1 MNNEENN
8 SKELRDSIDR
18 MADELAKV
26 IKTAQSAYD
35 KIAHVEL
42 REGSGAA
49 WLMLSEAVCN
59 LRHTLRPKPGTVA
72 FLTEI
77 TDYYCEHEP
86 RLRLMPE
93 NEKPDA
99 APAAEQKTPDPI
111 AESVKRMQGVLDE
124 VESNVREARFLV
136 SGMENE
142 QLKWAQ
148 LSRACGTIHEITRL
162 GWQKLTEKPGVYH
175 SPKEIID
182 FVMANPPLVDV
193 KDAPTPID
201 PSAPEMVNGG
211 GMRPKTDEDHMSR
224 PEAAHILCR
233 MATSRKVDVEGVVAL
248 QMGVKTI
255 LKRHFDTQ
263 RNRAN
268 RRARVAEMG
277 DLCHED

>member
-1 MNNEENN
+1 MNNEENK

-49 WLMLSEAVCN
+49 WRMLCVAVCE
-59 LRHTLRPKPGTVA
+59 LRHTLRPKPGTAA

-93 NEKPDA
+93 SEKPDA
-99 APAAEQKTPDPI
+99 APQAGQKKP
-111 AESVKRMQGVLDE
+111 E
-124 VESNVREARFLV
+124 VFH
-136 SGMENE
+136 
-142 QLKWAQ
+142 
-148 LSRACGTIHEITRL
+148 T
-162 GWQKLTEKPGVYH
+162 
-175 SPKEIID
+175 PKEIID
-182 FVMANPPLVDV
+182 FVTANPPLGDV

-201 PSAPEMVNGG
+201 PSAPSLAHGPWFAYKQEPDGVGIARHGNVIQAFAFQDGAGVQVFAKQVHADGMYADCWNVTGTIDCEKAIIATVFGGRNRMNKIAKFIRNGLLAAR
-211 GMRPKTDEDHMSR
+211 MRNRHYRMNRKAR
-224 PEAAHILCR
+224 KEAA
-233 MATSRKVDVEGVVAL
+233 
-248 QMGVKTI
+248 
-255 LKRHFDTQ
+255 
-263 RNRAN
+263 N
-268 RRARVAEMG
+268 AERG